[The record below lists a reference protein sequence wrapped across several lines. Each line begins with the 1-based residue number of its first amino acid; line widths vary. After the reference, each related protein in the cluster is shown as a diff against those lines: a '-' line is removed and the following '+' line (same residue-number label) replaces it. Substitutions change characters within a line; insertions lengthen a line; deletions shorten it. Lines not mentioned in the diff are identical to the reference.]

1 MLVRAK
7 VDFQKPDIQALKKS
21 GLTLV
26 DMHFHTKYSD
36 TYTPISKVL
45 KKASMLGI
53 GVAITDHNEIEGS
66 IQAYKRKE
74 DQLIIPGIEI
84 TCYERNHMLAY
95 FSRIKDLEEFYYN
108 YVGPYKIKNPYT
120 VTRLKT
126 GALLKATRDY
136 DCLVSAAHP
145 FLGFQGIY
153 KSIQRRNVSPS
164 LVSMLDAIEV
174 MNGSL
179 LKLMNWKAIQWAEHL
194 GAGFTGG
201 SDGHTLK
208 ELGTF
213 LTYSKARSVRGFL
226 NNIREQENYV
236 IGRQIG
242 LITQMN
248 AKSRILSKH
257 IKYIRPTLQVR
268 YEVTVKPSVRYH
280 VPRIRKKIKKVR
292 QVSVERVRDVA
303 KRSARRIDFNFERV
317 GPGPHSRK

>member
-7 VDFQKPDIQALKKS
+7 VDFQKPDIQSLKKS
-21 GLTLV
+21 GMTLV
-26 DMHFHTKYSD
+26 DMHFHTRYSD
-36 TYTPISKVL
+36 TYTHVSKVL
-45 KKASMLGI
+45 RKASMLGI
-53 GVAITDHNEIEGS
+53 GVAITDHNEIGGS
-66 IQAYKRKE
+66 IQAYKQKD

-84 TCYERNHMLAY
+84 SCYERNHMLAY
-95 FSRIKDLEEFYYN
+95 FRRIKDLEEFYYQH
-108 YVGPYKIKNPYT
+108 VEPCKIKNPYT

-126 GALLKATRDY
+126 SALLKAARDY

-153 KSIQRRNVSPS
+153 KSLKRRNVSPS
-164 LVSMLDAIEV
+164 LISMLDAIEV

-179 LKLMNWKAIQWAEHL
+179 LKLMNWKAIQWAEQL
-194 GAGFTGG
+194 GSGFTGG

-226 NNIREQENYV
+226 KSIREQENFV

-248 AKSRILSKH
+248 AKSRIISKH

-268 YEVTVKPSVRYH
+268 YEVTVKPSMRYH
-280 VPRIRKKIKKVR
+280 VPRIKKKIIKVR

-303 KRSARRIDFNFERV
+303 ERSARRIDYNFERISAD
-317 GPGPHSRK
+317 PGRKK